1 MIPSKTGSP
10 ASADAYL
17 STDAAASRLRYTP
30 QHVCR
35 LIRTGKLEGRKVGRD
50 WLVSSESVAAHLVAR
65 ENYPLEFGDD
75 LDPVGSTVL
84 GSQPNTSDVTY
95 EEILAGGEPTLD
107 QKRLAKRLAWANGA
121 VPSETL
127 HDIYLGDAR
136 VLEPVPAASV
146 HLIVTSPPYFNL
158 IEYEKS
164 TGDEQLGHIDDYAR
178 FLNEMNAVWRRC
190 YEALVPGGRMCI
202 VVGDVCVA
210 RKRGGRHHVIPLHAD
225 ISVRCRQIG
234 FDYLTPI
241 MWSKIAN
248 MATEVGGSA
257 RFLGKPYEPNAIIKN
272 DIEYILL
279 FRKPGAYRNPTVAQR
294 ALSLLEPE
302 EHNKWFRS
310 VWTDVRGESR
320 TSGHPAPFPV
330 ELAYRLIKMFSFVGD
345 VVLDPFWGTGS
356 TTVAA
361 IEAVRSSI
369 GFDIERKYLETGR
382 SRLAQ
387 INAALVQPKI
397 TFHF

>member
-1 MIPSKTGSP
+1 
-10 ASADAYL
+10 
-17 STDAAASRLRYTP
+17 
-30 QHVCR
+30 
-35 LIRTGKLEGRKVGRD
+35 
-50 WLVSSESVAAHLVAR
+50 VSSESVAAHLVAR